1 MWKINEANK
10 WKRSLFALASA
21 GIVLLYAAYSM
32 MGFRWASTYVRTS
45 HIITWKYGF
54 IPRTLVNNIAY
65 LILGS
70 GLYRQSVL
78 NVLILGTAAVFML
91 YIVLSVIETVAVKK
105 SFLCMAVFF
114 VFVCSPYAK
123 YYLHEAGYYEQ
134 YGYILGIIFLEIAR
148 RKDWKV
154 TGRCAVVF
162 AGIAVLISETNL
174 FLIIPFLFTISF
186 LKVLDEADSSAKS
199 IFLLFLEFVPSVV
212 YSVLV
217 FFIKVPKERM
227 DKIEAWNLQC
237 VDFPLRSD
245 VYEYFWN
252 DRSNAESWGRTLRA
266 IPLPWV
272 IYPLLLA
279 AVVAVILYKV
289 NKRVAIA
296 YFVMSVLCGV
306 AGYSIVIVA
315 WDLDRYYFC
324 IFMQVFMVTIYVLK
338 KYLLHYQCNGKD
350 MILLLMF
357 LVGAILLSRYE
368 FVLFDD
374 RTYLRTI
381 PQVLEELKKALP

>member
-1 MWKINEANK
+1 MWRTTEAD
-10 WKRSLFALASA
+10 KRKRMLFAAASV
-21 GIVLLYAAYSM
+21 GIILLYAAYSM
-32 MGFRWASTYVRTS
+32 MGFRWASTYIRTS

-78 NVLILGTAAVFML
+78 NVLILGTSAVFLL

-105 SFLCMAVFF
+105 SFLCMAVFL
-114 VFVCSPYAK
+114 VFACSPYAK

-134 YGYILGIIFLEIAR
+134 YGYILGIILLEIAR

-154 TGRCAVVF
+154 TGGCAAVF

-174 FLIIPFLFTISF
+174 FLIIPFLFTIAF
-186 LKVLDEADSSAKS
+186 LKILDEKELFVKS
-199 IFLLFLEFVPSVV
+199 VFLLFLGFVPSVV

-217 FFIKVPKERM
+217 FLIGVPKERM
-227 DKIEAWNLQC
+227 DKIEAWNIQC
-237 VDFPLRSD
+237 ADFPLRSD

-252 DRSNAESWGRTLRA
+252 DRSNADSWGRALRA

-272 IYPLLLA
+272 IYPLMLA
-279 AVVAVILYKV
+279 AVVAVILYRV
-289 NKRVAIA
+289 NKKAAIA

-338 KYLLHYQCNGKD
+338 RYLLSYRCDRKD
-350 MILLLMF
+350 LLLLLLF
-357 LVGAILLSRYE
+357 LAGAAFLSRYE
-368 FVLFDD
+368 FALFDE
-374 RTYLRTI
+374 RTYLRSI